1 MVVLP
6 TGARTPDGALELR
19 REFTVPAAELWTYL
33 AVPDRTAL
41 WFGHWEGHPSS
52 GEVDVLLTDEEG
64 APREK
69 VEILSCDRAAYRLS
83 VRTGQGADIW
93 QLELSIEE
101 VGDVSR
107 LVFKMPELDPN
118 MAGSVGP
125 GWEYYLDR
133 LVASVS
139 GLKADDVRFEPD
151 YYPALSDYYQSLF
164 LSQSGS

>member
-1 MVVLP
+1 
-6 TGARTPDGALELR
+6 
-19 REFTVPAAELWTYL
+19 
-33 AVPDRTAL
+33 
-41 WFGHWEGHPSS
+41 
-52 GEVDVLLTDEEG
+52 
-64 APREK
+64 
-69 VEILSCDRAAYRLS
+69 
-83 VRTGQGADIW
+83 
-93 QLELSIEE
+93 LELSIEE